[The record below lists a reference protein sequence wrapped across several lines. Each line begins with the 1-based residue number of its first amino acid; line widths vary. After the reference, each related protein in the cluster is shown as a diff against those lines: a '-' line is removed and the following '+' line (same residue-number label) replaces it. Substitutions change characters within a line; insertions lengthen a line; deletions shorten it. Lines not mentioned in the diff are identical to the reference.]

1 MDACHGVPSTE
12 RDALADDE
20 DGGASSISRAE
31 PHFLTTQLGASRSV
45 SPLMARSPR
54 RFMKARK
61 RGEESWYL
69 SGKSEDGRIRYVWRA
84 QVGSGGRMDVE
95 GNVRRRVGW
104 RPVGSMNAV
113 RYVVPE
119 SCGERWCREGKEK
132 RVGSWQGVSR
142 SERNGAT
149 EIRTRLP
156 TQLGA
161 FANGGQKAAKGQ
173 LFWLSG
179 FFACENTNF
188 GFGRVSWFLEF
199 RGPRPW
205 TWRFV
210 SEDG

>member
-1 MDACHGVPSTE
+1 MDACHGVASTE
-12 RDALADDE
+12 RDAFADDE

-84 QVGSGGRMDVE
+84 QVVSGGRMDVE

-132 RVGSWQGVSR
+132 RVGFNWVLSPMVVRKPPRESSSGSVAFSL
-142 SERNGAT
+142 A
-149 EIRTRLP
+149 RTPISVLAESP
-156 TQLGA
+156 DFWN
-161 FANGGQKAAKGQ
+161 FAVHVPGGEGSCRKTDKTSDCDMA
-173 LFWLSG
+173 S
-179 FFACENTNF
+179 
-188 GFGRVSWFLEF
+188 
-199 RGPRPW
+199 
-205 TWRFV
+205 
-210 SEDG
+210 